1 MQCHFVLQ
9 TNPCKPSQ
17 TVTHIATMWPSLE
30 QQQLRLSPEQTSGYP
45 GAWVLPGTSRW
56 LLSPCSFE
64 SCRTAH
70 SVLVLTSHM

>member
-30 QQQLRLSPEQTSGYP
+30 QQQLRLSPEQTSGYL
-45 GAWVLPGTSRW
+45 GA
-56 LLSPCSFE
+56 
-64 SCRTAH
+64 
-70 SVLVLTSHM
+70 